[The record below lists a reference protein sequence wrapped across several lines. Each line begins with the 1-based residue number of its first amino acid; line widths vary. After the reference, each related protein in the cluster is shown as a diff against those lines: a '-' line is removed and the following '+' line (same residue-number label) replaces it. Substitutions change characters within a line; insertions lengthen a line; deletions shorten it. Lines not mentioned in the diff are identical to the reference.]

1 MELFLAMSFAG
12 LSCALV
18 LLIPIA
24 LPRRNA
30 PVSERD
36 QAWRDELPLF
46 LRLLRAPLQWYAPSV
61 DASLSPQRREVIQSQ
76 LNAAGAAYLAARLS
90 SSFCVE

>member
-1 MELFLAMSFAG
+1 MILAMLFAA
-12 LSCALV
+12 LSCVMV

-24 LPRRNA
+24 LPRRNE

-46 LRLLRAPLQWYAPSV
+46 LRLLRTPLQWYSPMV
-61 DASLSPQRREVIQSQ
+61 DASLSPQRREVIHD
-76 LNAAGAAYLAARLS
+76 AARRIWRCLYSLS
-90 SSFCVE
+90 ICRFG